1 VAADA
6 SVSVP
11 VETAAILVPW
21 LSDSA
26 VPAPA
31 SLLDSTPAW
40 AGAVTV
46 FVVATSSADRW
57 SCLETAPGCDVAM
70 VRGIKS
76 SCGAVSDLAG
86 AMAAVATAG
95 VNAVVATIG
104 TAMAFVA
111 ATAGMM
117 VREAADVTGV
127 SVVPGTVIAGRT
139 EEGTDFSPATAGTA
153 SPARTVATQ
162 PQVSA
167 RFRID
172 IPPCRNPDG
181 LHHARSM
188 RVPRACNPPSG
199 RTEKGDRR
207 QAGVT
212 KLRIASAP
220 GVGKPSAAVNGA
232 AAGKNGAPRLSRAGV

>member
-57 SCLETAPGCDVAM
+57 SSLEAAPGCDVAM

-167 RFRID
+167 RFRIG
-172 IPPCRNPDG
+172 ISPLSKSRWTPPRKI
-181 LHHARSM
+181 HARAARMQSTL
-188 RVPRACNPPSG
+188 RTDRKRRSAAGRRDKVANRLRSRCRQAVGRRQRCSG
-199 RTEKGDRR
+199 RLER
-207 QAGVT
+207 QYC
-212 KLRIASAP
+212 R
-220 GVGKPSAAVNGA
+220 
-232 AAGKNGAPRLSRAGV
+232 